1 MLFIYE
7 HLLSVHIS
15 VTPHQEQK
23 LKLEG
28 QAEFKLLFGF
38 MELIVRYTLFTTP
51 ILSSFLRVISKITLK
66 LIQWRVVG
74 SLPEHQR
81 KYVLIVAPHTSNW
94 DFILFVLAVSVL
106 RLKPS
111 VLIKSTLF
119 VGPLGWFLRYCG
131 AIPVNRTQANSL
143 VNYIAGI
150 YEEREEFVLIITPEG
165 TRSPNP
171 NWKRGFH
178 HVATTAQVPILIVY
192 VDSATKTI
200 GIEGLME
207 PSGDVDGDIRQLK
220 TFFDAKSGIKPKN
233 YAS

>member
-1 MLFIYE
+1 M
-7 HLLSVHIS
+7 
-15 VTPHQEQK
+15 
-23 LKLEG
+23 
-28 QAEFKLLFGF
+28 
-38 MELIVRYTLFTTP
+38 RYTLFSTP
-51 ILSSFLRVISKITLK
+51 LFTPLLRVLSKIILK
-66 LIQWRVVG
+66 IIRWQVIG
-74 SLPEHQR
+74 SLPEDQK

-131 AIPVNRTQANSL
+131 AIPVNRSQASSL
-143 VNYIAGI
+143 VTYIASI
-150 YEEREEFVLIITPEG
+150 YEERDEFVLIITPEG

-178 HVATTAQVPILIVY
+178 HVATTAEVPILVVY
-192 VDSATKTI
+192 VDSAIRTI
-200 GIEGLME
+200 GIKGLME
-207 PSGDVDGDIRQLK
+207 PTDDADADLRELK
-220 TFFDAKSGIKPKN
+220 TFFDAKRGLKPQN

>member
-1 MLFIYE
+1 M
-7 HLLSVHIS
+7 
-15 VTPHQEQK
+15 
-23 LKLEG
+23 
-28 QAEFKLLFGF
+28 
-38 MELIVRYTLFTTP
+38 RYTLFNTP
-51 ILSSFLRVISKITLK
+51 ILSSTLRVISKIILK
-66 LIQWRVVG
+66 IIRWRVVG
-74 SLPEHQR
+74 SLPDKQR
-81 KYVLIVAPHTSNW
+81 KYVLVVAPHTSNW

-143 VNYIAGI
+143 VNYIASI
-150 YEEREEFVLIITPEG
+150 YEERDEFVLIITPEG
-165 TRSPNP
+165 TRSANP

-178 HVATTAQVPILIVY
+178 HVATTAEVPILVVY
-192 VDSATKTI
+192 VDSSIKTI

-207 PSGDVDGDIRQLK
+207 PTDDVDADIGQLK
-220 TFFDAKSGIKPKN
+220 KFYDSKSGLKRDN

>member
-1 MLFIYE
+1 MKFIAKFIFW
-7 HLLSVHIS
+7 LIGWKVD
-15 VTPHQEQK
+15 PNPP
-23 LKLEG
+23 EG
-28 QAEFKLLFGF
+28 
-38 MELIVRYTLFTTP
+38 
-51 ILSSFLRVISKITLK
+51 ISKC
-66 LIQWRVVG
+66 VVAVG
-74 SLPEHQR
+74 
-81 KYVLIVAPHTSNW
+81 PHTSNW

-131 AIPVNRTQANSL
+131 AIPVNRKQASSL

-150 YEEREEFVLIITPEG
+150 YQEREEFVLIITPEG
-165 TRSPNP
+165 TRSPNA

-178 HVATTAQVPILIVY
+178 HVATTAEVPILVVY
-192 VDSATKTI
+192 VDSVTRTI

-207 PSGDVDGDIRQLK
+207 PTGDVDTDLRELK
-220 TFFDAKSGIKPKN
+220 TFFDTKSGLKPKN

>member
-1 MLFIYE
+1 
-7 HLLSVHIS
+7 
-15 VTPHQEQK
+15 
-23 LKLEG
+23 
-28 QAEFKLLFGF
+28 
-38 MELIVRYTLFTTP
+38 MESIVRYTLFTTP
-51 ILSSFLRVISKITLK
+51 ILSPLLRLISKIILK
-66 LIQWRVVG
+66 FIRWRVVG
-74 SLPEHQR
+74 SLPEEQK

-131 AIPVNRTQANSL
+131 AIPVNRTQASSL

-192 VDSATKTI
+192 VDSTTKTI

-207 PSGDVDGDIRQLK
+207 PTDDVDGDIRQLK
-220 TFFDAKSGIKPKN
+220 RFFDV
-233 YAS
+233 

>member
-1 MLFIYE
+1 M
-7 HLLSVHIS
+7 
-15 VTPHQEQK
+15 
-23 LKLEG
+23 
-28 QAEFKLLFGF
+28 
-38 MELIVRYTLFTTP
+38 RYTLFNTP
-51 ILSSFLRVISKITLK
+51 ILSPLLRVISKIILR

-74 SLPEHQR
+74 SLPEKQK

-94 DFILFVLAVSVL
+94 DFILFVLTVSVL

-143 VNYIAGI
+143 VNYIADI

-171 NWKRGFH
+171 KWKRGFH
-178 HVATTAQVPILIVY
+178 HVATTAQVPILIAY

-207 PSGDVDGDIRQLK
+207 PSDDVDGDIRQLK
-220 TFFDAKSGIKPKN
+220 TFFDSKSGLKPKN